1 MTTDEVIEKITGE
14 YKWYH
19 TGGMA
24 SSTAYNTLRRY
35 KEGRITLNKLAE
47 FLGRFGYQK
56 VEDGK
61 WEKK

>member
-19 TGGMA
+19 TCGMA

-47 FLGRFGYQK
+47 FLGRFGYQQVK
-56 VEDGK
+56 DAK
-61 WEKK
+61 WEKQ